1 VSTATL
7 LREAA
12 PVRALPTPADAPYR
26 PAERAGN
33 AVELLGIRVNDVSA
47 MGVIDYM
54 ESAIRAD
61 RQAVILHANAFAANL
76 AARHDWMRAALRGA
90 QMVFCD
96 GDGIRWGCRILGLR
110 VPPKV
115 TYARWL
121 PMVGEWCARQGRSIY
136 FLGGRPGVAEQ
147 AAQRYLESHPGIRI
161 AGTHHGYFEK
171 SGPESDAVVA
181 EINHA
186 RPDVLLVCFGMP
198 VQERWVHD
206 NAPRLAAH
214 VLLTGG
220 AALDYAAGV
229 ASLTPRWMIRLELE
243 WLYRLLRE
251 PRRLFT
257 RYVVGNPEF
266 LLRVF
271 AQRAR
276 RLVRRPEAVS

>member
-1 VSTATL
+1 MNATIL
-7 LREAA
+7 VRESA
-12 PVRALPTPADAPYR
+12 PVRAVPAAFEGYR
-26 PAERAGN
+26 PAERAGD

-47 MGVIDYM
+47 TGVIDYM
-54 ESAIRAD
+54 EAAIHDD

-76 AARHDWMRAALRGA
+76 AARHGWMREVLREA

-121 PMVGEWCARQGRSIY
+121 PMVGDWCAQKGHSIY

-147 AAQRYLESHPGIRI
+147 AAKRYQQSHPGIRI
-161 AGTHHGYFEK
+161 AGTHHGYFDK

-181 EINHA
+181 GINRA

-206 NAPRLAAH
+206 NAPRLATH

-229 ASLTPRWMIRLELE
+229 ASLTPQWMIRLELE
-243 WLYRLLRE
+243 WLYRFLRE

-271 AQRAR
+271 AQRIR
-276 RLVRRPEAVS
+276 RMVRGPEAVS

>member
-1 VSTATL
+1 MNAATL
-7 LREAA
+7 AREPARAVAA
-12 PVRALPTPADAPYR
+12 PAYR
-26 PAERAGN
+26 PADRAGD

-47 MGVIDYM
+47 TGVLDYM
-54 ESAIRAD
+54 ESAIQAG
-61 RQAVILHANAFAANL
+61 RQAVIFHANAFAANL
-76 AARHDWMRAALRGA
+76 AGRHGWMREALRGA

-96 GDGIRWGCRILGLR
+96 GDGIRWGCRILGLS

-121 PMVGEWCARQGRSIY
+121 PMVGDWCAQRGHTIY
-136 FLGGRPGVAEQ
+136 FLGGRPGVAER
-147 AAQRYLESHPGIRI
+147 AAERYRESHPGIRI

-181 EINHA
+181 EINRA
-186 RPDVLLVCFGMP
+186 RPDVILVCFGMP

-206 NAPRLAAH
+206 NAHKIATH

-229 ASLTPRWMIRLELE
+229 ASLTPQWMIRLELE
-243 WLYRLLRE
+243 WLYRFLRE

-271 AQRAR
+271 AERAR
-276 RLVRRPEAVS
+276 RLVRRTGAVS